1 MRFRHPAIVALL
13 LAVLLPR
20 IAFPQSRPNLV
31 PNGSFEDALASW
43 QCSVND
49 PKQVGAAVNLD
60 SSRTREGNRSLKIQ
74 LAGPGSATATS
85 PLAPVQA
92 GQDYLLTFWYRS
104 EGFSDTGLFAGVNLQ
119 YVLDWLDTDKK
130 PVGTGGMGLSYG
142 AVAEWRF
149 MVSLLTAPPS
159 AAWARI
165 RFPMS
170 VDETGRPS
178 ICWLGDLKLRPW
190 LGQPKQGGKI
200 WRFTVAEGAFQQQ
213 LFRRV
218 ADDDTAT
225 GFAVLANPRFNRNPG
240 YLAGSLYTRVLPPGQ
255 YRAVFRLKQGQ
266 LPAQPQAILNWD
278 INTDKIGYLA
288 AGTISTSAFKQAGV
302 YQNVAVRF
310 VLPPGVAWID
320 PRLTWNGGVA
330 TSHRYDYHPR
340 REDFHPARPQHPHG
354 ESGASHPI
362 PRYSFWDH
370 GHHLNCSPSYCQLL
384 RRH

>member
-159 AAWARI
+159 TPGHESA
-165 RFPMS
+165 FPCRLM
-170 VDETGRPS
+170 
-178 ICWLGDLKLRPW
+178 
-190 LGQPKQGGKI
+190 
-200 WRFTVAEGAFQQQ
+200 
-213 LFRRV
+213 RRV
-218 ADDDTAT
+218 GLPSAGWAISSCVR
-225 GFAVLANPRFNRNPG
+225 GWANPNRVGRYGVSLLRKGRSSNSFSAALPTTIRP
-240 YLAGSLYTRVLPPGQ
+240 LALPCWPTHGSTGT
-255 YRAVFRLKQGQ
+255 
-266 LPAQPQAILNWD
+266 PATW
-278 INTDKIGYLA
+278 LA
-288 AGTISTSAFKQAGV
+288 ASTPVSC
-302 YQNVAVRF
+302 
-310 VLPPGVAWID
+310 
-320 PRLTWNGGVA
+320 RLVSTGPFFG
-330 TSHRYDYHPR
+330 
-340 REDFHPARPQHPHG
+340 
-354 ESGASHPI
+354 
-362 PRYSFWDH
+362 
-370 GHHLNCSPSYCQLL
+370 
-384 RRH
+384 